1 MPYEPVRC
9 KACAAC
15 LNPYAQ
21 IDFNSKLF
29 VCPFC
34 HARNNFPPHYA
45 GITEQNLPAELFP
58 NYLVIDYTINP
69 NKVTPPPAYLF
80 LVDVCVSDEELAS
93 LKASLTQALSL
104 WPEDSLVGLISF
116 GTHVHVHE
124 LQFADCPKSYVF
136 RGGKEYTSAQIRD
149 QLTFSRGGGGP
160 QQQQYQSQNQN
171 PNTQQQQQLFREK
184 QWCLD
189 AFRRYRFS
197 AARVRF

>member
-1 MPYEPVRC
+1 MFEPLRANRLQLETVRVPVLPREEQFS
-9 KACAAC
+9 AALRGC
-15 LNPYAQ
+15 
-21 IDFNSKLF
+21 
-29 VCPFC
+29 
-34 HARNNFPPHYA
+34 
-45 GITEQNLPAELFP
+45 TEQNLPAELFP

-104 WPEDSLVGLISF
+104 LPEDSLVGLISF

-136 RGGKEYTSAQIRD
+136 RGGKEHTSAQIRD

-171 PNTQQQQQLFREK
+171 PNTQATTTTTTIVSTNESSFVV
-184 QWCLD
+184 
-189 AFRRYRFS
+189 FS
-197 AARVRF
+197 AFV